1 MKNLFGFFVVT
12 AIAAMTL
19 GGCVRNDD
27 EPAMPVRP
35 IARLYI
41 SIGNYQTNTSGEPID
56 NVLLIDPADT
66 TEAALGVA
74 LSHDSEALQGG
85 AGIYFDPFASAVF
98 QAGYGDG
105 RGRDTTIRIMNVG
118 PFGVLN
124 NNTTIQ
130 YRGLNAMRGLVYH
143 HSSEYL
149 YVANN
154 STEIEGR
161 TVIYGYHRPKNRS
174 GYTRPQRVLR
184 LESSMRPWGMA
195 LWGNNL
201 LVSNSADGNGGI
213 SLYGKL
219 SEVDSLAA
227 DFQALSTIRIE
238 GATSIRG
245 IAFVDSLDVL
255 VAADYGTG
263 TFNDPVM
270 DGRIYIIDGIKAKL
284 APGSVTTV
292 TPTRTIQG
300 ALTGLTGPMDVAID
314 PRQDRRTIFVADYD
328 TQVSGGQP
336 GRILRF
342 RLSDDGNVAPEASVS
357 LDTLNNARRPFGLFL
372 DVRGKPNSQ

>member
-1 MKNLFGFFVVT
+1 
-12 AIAAMTL
+12 
-19 GGCVRNDD
+19 
-27 EPAMPVRP
+27 
-35 IARLYI
+35 
-41 SIGNYQTNTSGEPID
+41 
-56 NVLLIDPADT
+56 
-66 TEAALGVA
+66 A

-219 SEVDSLAA
+219 SDVDSLAA
-227 DFQALSTIRIE
+227 
-238 GATSIRG
+238 
-245 IAFVDSLDVL
+245 
-255 VAADYGTG
+255 
-263 TFNDPVM
+263 
-270 DGRIYIIDGIKAKL
+270 
-284 APGSVTTV
+284 
-292 TPTRTIQG
+292 
-300 ALTGLTGPMDVAID
+300 
-314 PRQDRRTIFVADYD
+314 
-328 TQVSGGQP
+328 
-336 GRILRF
+336 
-342 RLSDDGNVAPEASVS
+342 
-357 LDTLNNARRPFGLFL
+357 
-372 DVRGKPNSQ
+372 